1 MIDAVPYYIII
12 EQYYLTNMKLKQ
24 LALILVAAI
33 VPQVVVAQQSK
44 ADPSVE
50 FNPYWYGQAQ
60 VGIGHT
66 IGEADFT
73 KLLSPAAALNVGY
86 QFAPAWGVRVGVGG
100 WQAKGAV
107 VNPHEMYKFKYLDG
121 HIDLTFDWLTA
132 IKGYDH
138 SRKSVP
144 YFLIGF
150 GGLFG
155 WDNGAATVTQVVPQQ
170 YFRYLWGE
178 ARAFIMAR
186 AGLGYEYFVT
196 DRLALGAECNVD
208 VTSDKFNSKRAG
220 NPDFQINALVG
231 VKYAF
236 GDRSRVCEKYV
247 ADQAAAAAA
256 AAALKAERDRI
267 DAEAAAA
274 RKAAEKEAADKAA
287 ELEAARQALEEEAAA
302 QAATAMTRYT
312 FFALNSAEITE
323 AERYRLV
330 EFANWL
336 NENPELRLC
345 VTGYAD
351 KETGNPKINQDLS
364 ERRAAAVKALL
375 VKCGVDASRID
386 SVAKG
391 DTEQPFAE
399 NEMNR
404 VVISAVTK

>member
-1 MIDAVPYYIII
+1 
-12 EQYYLTNMKLKQ
+12 MKLKQ

-50 FNPYWYGQAQ
+50 FNPYWYGQGQ

-73 KLLSPAAALNVGY
+73 KLLSPAAALNLGY
-86 QFAPAWGVRVGVGG
+86 QFAPAWGIRAGVGG
-100 WQAKGAV
+100 WKAKGAV
-107 VNPHEMYKFKYLDG
+107 SITDPEVLYKFNYLDG
-121 HIDLTFDWLTA
+121 HIDLTFDFLTA

-144 YFLIGF
+144 YLFVGL

-155 WDNGAATVTQVVPQQ
+155 WDNGAATANINHLGKNIAPKE
-170 YFRYLWGE
+170 YFRYLWDE
-178 ARAFIMAR
+178 AKAFFDAR
-186 AGLGYEYFVT
+186 VGLGYEYYVT
-196 DRLALGAECNVD
+196 DRLALGAEANVD
-208 VTSDKFNSKRAG
+208 ITSDKFNSKRAG

-236 GDRSRVCEKYV
+236 GDRTRVCEKYV
-247 ADQAAAAAA
+247 AEQAAAAAA

-274 RKAAEKEAADKAA
+274 RKAAEKEAAEKAA
-287 ELEAARQALEEEAAA
+287 ELEAARQAMEQEAAE
-302 QAATAMTRYT
+302 QAASAMTRYT

-351 KETGNPKINQDLS
+351 KETGNPKINQQLS